1 MNIQSN
7 INSTIN
13 QVALVAG
20 LYSIAKQKKAAEQA
34 RAAREAKREMQNK
47 TKTALQEKR
56 LALQE
61 KNLGLKENQLG
72 LQEKKLSLSESR
84 MIAEATKKH
93 EKEVKA
99 SELKLYDGT
108 PISALGAAAQ
118 AQIRAQLGGKKNGK

>member
-7 INSTIN
+7 INSAIN
-13 QVALVAG
+13 QVVSVAG

-47 TKTALQEKR
+47 TKNALQEKR

-61 KNLGLKENQLG
+61 KQIG
-72 LQEKKLSLSESR
+72 LQEKKLSFRESQ
-84 MIAEATKKH
+84 MIAEATKKN
-93 EKEVKA
+93 EKELKA
-99 SELKLYDGT
+99 SGLKLADGT

>member
-7 INSTIN
+7 INSAIN
-13 QVALVAG
+13 QIASVAG

-47 TKTALQEKR
+47 TKNALQEKR
-56 LALQE
+56 LAL
-61 KNLGLKENQLG
+61 KESQI
-72 LQEKKLSLSESR
+72 
-84 MIAEATKKH
+84 IAQATKKH
-93 EKEVKA
+93 GKEMKTA
-99 SELKLYDGT
+99 ELKLSDGT

>member
-7 INSTIN
+7 INSAIN
-13 QVALVAG
+13 QVATVAG

-34 RAAREAKREMQNK
+34 RVAREAKREMQNK

-61 KNLGLKENQLG
+61 KQIG
-72 LQEKKLSLSESR
+72 LQEKRLSLSESR
-84 MIAEATKKH
+84 MITQATKKH
-93 EKEVKA
+93 EKELKA
-99 SELKLYDGT
+99 SEIKLADGT

>member
-13 QVALVAG
+13 QVASVAG

-47 TKTALQEKR
+47 TKNALQEKR
-56 LALQE
+56 
-61 KNLGLKENQLG
+61 
-72 LQEKKLSLSESR
+72 LSLSESR
-84 MIAEATKKH
+84 MIAQATKKH

-99 SELKLYDGT
+99 SELKLSDGT

-118 AQIRAQLGGKKNGK
+118 AQILAQLGGKKNGK

>member
-7 INSTIN
+7 INSAIN
-13 QVALVAG
+13 QVVSVAG

-61 KNLGLKENQLG
+61 KQIG
-72 LQEKKLSLSESR
+72 LQEKRLSLSESR
-84 MIAEATKKH
+84 MIAQATKKH

-99 SELKLYDGT
+99 AGIKLADGT

-118 AQIRAQLGGKKNGK
+118 AQILAQLGGKKNGK

>member
-7 INSTIN
+7 INSAIN
-13 QVALVAG
+13 QVATVAG

-47 TKTALQEKR
+47 TKNALQEKR
-56 LALQE
+56 
-61 KNLGLKENQLG
+61 
-72 LQEKKLSLSESR
+72 LSLSESR
-84 MIAEATKKH
+84 MIAQATKKH

-99 SELKLYDGT
+99 AELKLSDGT

>member
-7 INSTIN
+7 INSAIN
-13 QVALVAG
+13 QVVSVAG

-56 LALQE
+56 LW
-61 KNLGLKENQLG
+61 LKEKQLG
-72 LQEKKLSLSESR
+72 LQEKQLGSQEKRLSLSESR
-84 MIAEATKKH
+84 MIAQATKKH

-99 SELKLYDGT
+99 AEIKLADGT

-118 AQIRAQLGGKKNGK
+118 AQILAQLGGKKNGK

>member
-13 QVALVAG
+13 QVATVAG

-47 TKTALQEKR
+47 TRNALREKR

-61 KNLGLKENQLG
+61 KQIG
-72 LQEKKLSLSESR
+72 LQEKRLSLSESR
-84 MIAEATKKH
+84 MIAQATKKH
-93 EKEVKA
+93 EKEMKA
-99 SELKLYDGT
+99 AELKLADGT